1 MHHREHPS
9 KAADR
14 IGGKAGAAK
23 SGQSAPLIGARDSI
37 EMKLPRSFAGG
48 LPTPRLSPHL
58 RGGRSTQ
65 ATGVR
70 FFGVRG
76 KPASASG
83 REAAFFARC

>member
-48 LPTPRLSPHL
+48 LPTPRLSL
-58 RGGRSTQ
+58 I
-65 ATGVR
+65 
-70 FFGVRG
+70 
-76 KPASASG
+76 
-83 REAAFFARC
+83 